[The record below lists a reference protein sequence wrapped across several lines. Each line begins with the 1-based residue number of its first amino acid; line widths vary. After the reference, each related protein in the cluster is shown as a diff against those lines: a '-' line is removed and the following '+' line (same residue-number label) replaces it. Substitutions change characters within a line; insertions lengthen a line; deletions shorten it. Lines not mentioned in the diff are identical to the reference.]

1 LKQLFIIIIVF
12 FTVVACNKS
21 NEEADK
27 KSQVNVAKE
36 LIRIPTLVLIL
47 QNIMSCKIQFKK
59 GDGTIIN
66 EQNIEDRRI
75 YDIVE
80 KVKDT
85 FNVRSIRPNK
95 AFTMLRSKD
104 KKTNYRFYLSA

>member
-1 LKQLFIIIIVF
+1 LKQLFIIIVF
-12 FTVVACNKS
+12 FTVVACKS

-27 KSQVNVAKE
+27 KSQVNVKRE

-47 QNIMSCKIQFKK
+47 QNIMSFRYSSK
-59 GDGTIIN
+59 GDTFGTIIN

-85 FNVRSIRPNK
+85 LTYV
-95 AFTMLRSKD
+95 L
-104 KKTNYRFYLSA
+104 